1 MDSNF
6 SNAQPYARNYLWTN
20 IMKWKTKHRINVHTE
35 LCTFYS
41 RDWNSMQFTFT
52 YKLEFG
58 PGFAN
63 EESIILKEKQ
73 KWIIFG
79 FTNIK
84 INISNYAP
92 QKSALFHFHFEHFN
106 LRSHSNCNPIC
117 YDWFKIIHAFVLLIE
132 LVSFIKSCEWCRAE
146 KNEKKIY
153 EDWHETQAIIIW
165 NGSSNMTNNRQNGMA
180 MIQPLLPTPPPPLP
194 SLGHQ
199 TASNPIEIK
208 KNPSSITVFCVH
220 AYTWS
225 ILAYEFCGRWIR
237 HCKFVCFSLQPCCEC
252 RFFLSFRLLS
262 LLFSYR

>member
-132 LVSFIKSCEWCRAE
+132 LVSFIKSCVWCHAE
-146 KNEKKIY
+146 KNEKEIMKI
-153 EDWHETQAIIIW
+153 D
-165 NGSSNMTNNRQNGMA
+165 MKR
-180 MIQPLLPTPPPPLP
+180 
-194 SLGHQ
+194 
-199 TASNPIEIK
+199 K
-208 KNPSSITVFCVH
+208 
-220 AYTWS
+220 
-225 ILAYEFCGRWIR
+225 R
-237 HCKFVCFSLQPCCEC
+237 
-252 RFFLSFRLLS
+252 LSFEMDRRIWRITDKTEWQWFNRCCQRRRCRRWDTKLHQIQS
-262 LLFSYR
+262 R